1 MASLATAP
9 GAAENPRFIGFASTP
24 VAYGARANLLRFL
37 GMGFLLASLEP
48 GGGSC
53 VEWPG

>member
-1 MASLATAP
+1 MATAP
-9 GAAENPRFIGFASTP
+9 GAAENPRFIGFSSTP